1 MYPRRSGRRRRRNGL
16 IWAAIPADKETGGNT
31 TKRTSNRRERPTR
44 ATAEPPHRNPTP
56 RRNMRHNWLISDTRA
71 RAVLRS
77 ARQLP
82 RAVPTTTKFST
93 SGTGLVTRGATPPW
107 DGVDGTRCPQS
118 VVGDPPLRQTLWL
131 KRGVSEF
138 ATRRGERQSPRQPPR
153 TYKSLV
159 PRRQANQAHQ
169 RAPPP
174 PNRPCCGRCTRRRR
188 PRKVVTRTPGT
199 TPRLRQPWP
208 DTVRLTAPKRAKD
221 GRPYPPSMG
230 LFKGNP
236 KWR

>member
-1 MYPRRSGRRRRRNGL
+1 
-16 IWAAIPADKETGGNT
+16 
-31 TKRTSNRRERPTR
+31 
-44 ATAEPPHRNPTP
+44 
-56 RRNMRHNWLISDTRA
+56 MRHNTPHLWLISDTRA

-107 DGVDGTRCPQS
+107 DGVEELAVLSRWLVT
-118 VVGDPPLRQTLWL
+118 PPTPNLWL
-131 KRGVSEF
+131 QRGVSEF
-138 ATRRGERQSPRQPPR
+138 ATRRGEGQSPRQPPR

-159 PRRQANQAHQ
+159 PRRQANQARQ
-169 RAPPP
+169 RAPPS

-208 DTVRLTAPKRAKD
+208 DTVRLTAPKGQRTGD
-221 GRPYPPSMG
+221 LTPPSRDCS
-230 LFKGNP
+230 KET
-236 KWR
+236 